1 MEKKMEKLWY
11 CGTCN
16 KVLTE
21 NVFNIFPDDNM
32 NTRCQ
37 SCSSICTPYVPPSP
51 TQPIVEVGKK
61 VPTKTEVEKDE
72 LKMETARNVHEG
84 AEYIFF
90 CLTDLLPERDRLIEL
105 QKTGAN
111 YKDCPDYLE
120 VSKRL
125 RDKFAACF
133 SGLKAIE
140 KETKTKSGEEGEEVC
155 RFQEGCHIVGEHVD
169 SHTRSCTPA
178 PEQESGD
185 TVEHLVH
192 NFGLQFESCGMDG
205 LDEKEMIERLSKLI
219 LTREQSAY
227 ERGKKEIMQSDFVG
241 KVREEAFERGKSKER
256 ERILEE
262 VNKKEDSLYGSDR
275 AYCIDGMALARYII
289 SLK

>member
-61 VPTKTEVEKDE
+61 VPTKTEVKECEKR
-72 LKMETARNVHEG
+72 KCKFWG
-84 AEYIFF
+84 GSK
-90 CLTDLLPERDRLIEL
+90 CTDNIIW
-105 QKTGAN
+105 QN
-111 YKDCPDYLE
+111 N
-120 VSKRL
+120 
-125 RDKFAACF
+125 
-133 SGLKAIE
+133 
-140 KETKTKSGEEGEEVC
+140 EGEEVC

-178 PEQESGD
+178 PEQESGVD
-185 TVEHLVH
+185 Y
-192 NFGLQFESCGMDG
+192 
-205 LDEKEMIERLSKLI
+205 EKAYILSFCSAYCEIGCHRDKGEFCETI
-219 LTREQSAY
+219 DFIREVVKAREQSA
-227 ERGKKEIMQSDFVG
+227 
-241 KVREEAFERGKSKER
+241 FERGRVSDR
-256 ERILEE
+256 ERISKELEILIF
-262 VNKKEDSLYGSDR
+262 NNSKECDKILDN
-275 AYCIDGMALARYII
+275 DGGRDKYDELADENGGLRKAIEII
-289 SLK
+289 KG